1 MSLVLFNGNVLT
13 MNPSQPRAEAVIVE
27 DGRIVYVGSSG
38 EAKRRA
44 PRSMTL
50 DLEGKTMLPGLIDS
64 HVHLGELGLSLFSI
78 ELRGVRSISELQDK
92 IRVAARDAKRG
103 DWIIGRGWDQELL
116 VEKRYPTRWDIDEAS
131 PSNPVVLVR
140 TCSHACLANSLALS
154 EANLIVAR
162 NVKGGRIETD
172 SRGRPTGVLF
182 DSAMGE
188 MLLAVPP
195 PSTAVLRKSL
205 RAACQTALREG
216 VTCIHYMSCT
226 PRELEVMREL
236 RRREELPVRVRVYL
250 AADSLDQAVSLGI
263 TRDRGDAILH
273 ISGVKIML
281 DGSLGARTAR
291 LTKPYS
297 DDPGNK
303 GILLCSRNR
312 LLELLHKASE
322 MKLQAA
328 VHTIGDKACTLAL
341 QALADVWN
349 EEEGLKQQRLEHVS
363 VLTSDLLSRLKRMR
377 LMVSTQPQFILSD
390 SWVVERVGPARAR
403 FVYALRSL
411 VDAGLVVA
419 GGSDSPIERLSPF
432 AGIYAA
438 VTRGRFEGREIFR
451 RSEGEALT
459 TEQALSLYT
468 RNAAS
473 ASLEG
478 GLMGSIQPGR
488 YGDLTVVAEDPTAV
502 PEDRIKDVKVV
513 MTVVA
518 GKVAYSLGD
527 ES

>member
-1 MSLVLFNGNVLT
+1 LFNGNVLT

-44 PRSMTL
+44 PRSITL
-50 DLEGKTMLPGLIDS
+50 DLEGKTVLPGLIDS
-64 HVHLGELGLSLFSI
+64 HVHLMELGLSLFSI

-92 IRVAARDAKRG
+92 IRVAARDVKRG

-116 VEKRYPTRWDIDEAS
+116 AEKRYPTRWDIDEAS

-140 TCSHACLANSLALS
+140 TCSHACVANSLALS
-154 EANLIVAR
+154 EANLMAAR

-172 SRGRPTGVLF
+172 SRRRPTGVLF

-188 MLLAVPP
+188 MLLAIPP
-195 PSTAVLRKSL
+195 PSIAALRKSL
-205 RAACQTALREG
+205 LAACETALREG
-216 VTCIHYMSCT
+216 VTCIHHMSCT
-226 PRELEVMREL
+226 PREFEAMREL
-236 RRREELPVRVRVYL
+236 RRKGELPVRVRVYV
-250 AADSLDQAVSLGI
+250 AADSLDQAVSLGMI
-263 TRDRGDAILH
+263 RDRGDAVLRV
-273 ISGVKIML
+273 SGVKIML

-291 LTKPYS
+291 LSKPYS
-297 DDPGNK
+297 DDPGNR
-303 GILLCSRNR
+303 GILLCSRHR
-312 LLELLHKASE
+312 LLELLRKARE
-322 MKLQAA
+322 MRLQAA
-328 VHTIGDKACTLAL
+328 VHAIGDKACTLAL
-341 QALADVWN
+341 QALTDVWN
-349 EEEGLKQQRLEHVS
+349 GEEGLKQQRLEHVS
-363 VLTSDLLSRLKRMR
+363 LLTRGLLGQLKRTR

-390 SWVVERVGPARAR
+390 SWVVKRVGPARAR

-411 VDAGLVVA
+411 VDGGLVVA
-419 GGSDSPIERLSPF
+419 GGSDSPIERLSPL

-438 VTRGRFEGREIFR
+438 VTRGRFEGRELFTY
-451 RSEGEALT
+451 SQGERLT
-459 TEQALSLYT
+459 VEQALTLYT
-468 RNAAS
+468 RDAAS
-473 ASLEG
+473 ACLED
-478 GLMGSIQPGR
+478 GLMGSIQPGG
-488 YGDLTVVAEDPTAV
+488 YGDLTVVAEDPTAT